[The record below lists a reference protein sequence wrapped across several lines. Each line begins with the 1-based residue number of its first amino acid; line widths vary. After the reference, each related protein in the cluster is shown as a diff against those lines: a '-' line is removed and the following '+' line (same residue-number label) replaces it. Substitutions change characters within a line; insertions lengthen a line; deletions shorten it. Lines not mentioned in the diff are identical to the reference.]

1 MYSIFISIQFNVLV
15 LFDFLKHP
23 LSHGLF
29 RSFLFNLQVFEEFL
43 FLLLIS
49 SLISSLIPFWLE
61 HTLYDFNYFKFAE
74 VCFMAPDVVYLGI
87 WSVDT

>member
-1 MYSIFISIQFNVLV
+1 MYPIFISIQFNVLV

-23 LSHGLF
+23 LSHELF
-29 RSFLFNLQVFEEFL
+29 RSFLFSLQAFEEFL
-43 FLLLIS
+43 LL
-49 SLISSLIPFWLE
+49 SLLSISSLIPFWLE
-61 HTLYDFNYFKFAE
+61 HILYDFNYFKFAE